1 MKKFYLLLM
10 ASVCYG
16 TTVLAQFNNT
26 TPPCPVAMDA
36 KYYLVPG
43 TTPYYK
49 LFVGNGP
56 VYGTTVQLSVV
67 QPAALGG
74 QPIPYLN
81 SNPAV
86 FFTTLDNTGG
96 GSYVYANT
104 YNADHIEIDFNYP
117 GANGQHYT
125 CKYPIVAGGSLPV
138 KLTSLNGR
146 LTTDAEAT
154 ISWATSL
161 EENSFKY
168 EVQRSADGKNF
179 VTIGTVSAAGTSVET
194 VRYAYN
200 DMLPGAGAYYYRLK
214 MIDIDGTAELSKVV
228 YVNSKQGNGV
238 ITKVFPNPFTSEV
251 QLIGATSS
259 DLTPANIRVFSVTG
273 QLMKYNIVG
282 ANAIAIDPTAPKG
295 LYIVKVKDQTFK
307 LNKL

>member
-16 TTVLAQFNNT
+16 TTVLAQITKDNI

-36 KYYLVPG
+36 KYYVVPG

-56 VYGTTVQLSVV
+56 VLGVPVTLSVV
-67 QPAALGG
+67 QPSGVGG

-81 SNPAV
+81 SNPAYY
-86 FFTTLDNTGG
+86 FTTLDASGG
-96 GSYVYANT
+96 GSYAYANT
-104 YNADHIEIDFNYP
+104 YTADHIEIDFDYL
-117 GANGQHYT
+117 GSHYT
-125 CKYPIVAGGSLPV
+125 CKYPIVSGGSLPI

-146 LTTDAEAT
+146 LNTDAEANIT
-154 ISWATSL
+154 WTSSL

-179 VTIGTVSAAGTSVET
+179 VTVGTIKAAGTSVET
-194 VRYAYN
+194 VKYSFN
-200 DMLPGAGAYYYRLK
+200 DPLPGSGAYYYRLK
-214 MIDIDGTAELSKVV
+214 MIDIDGSAEMSKVV
-228 YVNSKQGNGV
+228 YVNSKKGNGV
-238 ITKVFPNPFTSEV
+238 VTKVFPNPFTSEV

-259 DLTPANIRVFSVTG
+259 DLTPNNIKVFSVTG
-273 QLMKYNIVG
+273 QLVKYSIVG
-282 ANAIAIDPTAPKG
+282 ANAIAIDVTAPKG

-307 LNKL
+307 LSKQ

>member
-1 MKKFYLLLM
+1 MKKFYLLIM

-16 TTVLAQFNNT
+16 TTVLAQITKDNI
-26 TPPCPVAMDA
+26 TPPCPVTMDA

-56 VYGTTVQLSVV
+56 IIGSPVQLSVA
-67 QPAALGG
+67 QPGAVGG

-86 FFTTLDNTGG
+86 YFTTLDGGGG
-96 GSYVYANT
+96 GSYAYAT
-104 YNADHIEIDFNYP
+104 SYTADHIEIDFDLA
-117 GANGQHYT
+117 GKHYT
-125 CKYPIVAGGSLPV
+125 CKYPIAPGGSLPI

-146 LTTDAEAT
+146 LNNESEANVT
-154 ISWATSL
+154 WTSSL

-179 VTIGTVSAAGTSVET
+179 VTVGTVKAAGTSIET
-194 VRYAYN
+194 VKYSFN
-200 DMLPGAGAYYYRLK
+200 DPLPGSGAYYYRLN
-214 MIDIDGTAELSKVV
+214 MIDQDGKSEMSKVV
-228 YVNSKQGNGV
+228 YVNSKKGNGIV
-238 ITKVFPNPFTSEV
+238 TKVFPNPFTSEI

-259 DLTPANIRVFSVTG
+259 DLTPNNIKVFSVTG
-273 QLMKYNIVG
+273 QLVKYSIVG
-282 ANAIAIDPTAPKG
+282 ANAIAIDVTAPKG
-295 LYIVKVKDQTFK
+295 LYFVKVKDQTFK
-307 LNKL
+307 LSKQ